1 MRRPSLPVL
10 GAAALVAFLAFLGAQ
25 LATGASLGSVRR
37 DLDEAR
43 RSLAAAEA
51 ERDRAAAAHADRSA
65 RALAAADDLDRLRA
79 RLALLQLA
87 LGAGATP
94 AVADLLSDLEGA
106 RSDLAGASTGLWER
120 SAEVGALR
128 SCFVSVTQALSL
140 VSLDRQAEALDV
152 LGSAAPRCR
161 EAGGA
166 R

>member
-10 GAAALVAFLAFLGAQ
+10 GAAALVAFLGAQ

-37 DLDEAR
+37 HLDEGR

-51 ERDRAAAAHADRSA
+51 DRDRAAAAHADRSA
-65 RALAAADDLDRLRA
+65 RARAAADDLDRLRA
-79 RLALLQLA
+79 RLDVLQLA

-94 AVADLLSDLEGA
+94 AVADLLSDLEGT
-106 RSDLAGASTGLWER
+106 RSDLAGANAGLWER

>member
-1 MRRPSLPVL
+1 MAVG
-10 GAAALVAFLAFLGAQ
+10 GAAVAAFLVVQ

-37 DLDEAR
+37 DLDEGR

-51 ERDRAAAAHADRSA
+51 ERDRAEATRAERTARARAAAE
-65 RALAAADDLDRLRA
+65 DLDRLRA
-79 RLALLQLA
+79 RLDALQLA
-87 LGAGATP
+87 LGAGAAP
-94 AVADLLSDLEGA
+94 AVADLLADLDGA
-106 RSDLAGASTGLWER
+106 RTDLAGANAGLWER

-140 VSLDRQAEALDV
+140 VSLDHRAEALDV

-161 EAGGA
+161 EASAA